1 MKLSLEWF
9 DAENQTDQNDMIGV
23 FLFFDEHVTCTI
35 LNANV
40 NFKNQTIFFH
50 YSKCFFCMSE
60 MHWNVFIKS
69 CLNHKVIKAQIP
81 WIIYFLFANVHRHSW
96 CKFRSSDFANK
107 FSKIRQSSPDMN
119 HCPSIY
125 FRLFYSLFS
134 ILIVAHEKKLAFY
147 CEWNRNDG
155 TCGFMAIY
163 KRLLYDLWFKQK
175 WST

>member
-1 MKLSLEWF
+1 M
-9 DAENQTDQNDMIGV
+9 GV

-40 NFKNQTIFFH
+40 NFKNKTIFFH
-50 YSKCFFCMSE
+50 YTKCFFACQRCIE
-60 MHWNVFIKS
+60 MCSLRVVLIIRSSKRRYLESFI
-69 CLNHKVIKAQIP
+69 
-81 WIIYFLFANVHRHSW
+81 FLFANVHRHSW

-125 FRLFYSLFS
+125 FRLFYLFPFS

-147 CEWNRNDG
+147 CE
-155 TCGFMAIY
+155 
-163 KRLLYDLWFKQK
+163 
-175 WST
+175 